1 MERHAGDGKHVA
13 VYPQA
18 DSLLRIHAPEMKNAI
33 GVGLTAMVLAFVLVR
48 SGRSAITE
56 LFSRDPLRCG
66 ICQIW
71 AFTNHQSHEVRFAA
85 NGLATGWVPV
95 TGEDNFS
102 SVGEL
107 ALAVRKGRFGLA
119 PALHLDFPG
128 DPAEQE
134 GLTARD
140 LLVEEVDAL
149 RKHVPF
155 YIEWM
160 ER

>member
-1 MERHAGDGKHVA
+1 
-13 VYPQA
+13 
-18 DSLLRIHAPEMKNAI
+18 MKTAI
-33 GVGLTAMVLAFVLVR
+33 GVGLMAMVLAFAVDR
-48 SGRSAITE
+48 SGRRIITE
-56 LFSRDPLRCG
+56 KFSRDPLRSF
-66 ICQIW
+66 ICNVW

-102 SVGEL
+102 SLGEL

-140 LLVEEVDAL
+140 LLVEEADAL
-149 RKHVPF
+149 RELVPF